1 MNLVK
6 ENIRGVRMINSN
18 VELAYKI
25 CIFGESGVGKT
36 SLVRRF
42 ITKKFDEDTKSTLGA
57 AIHIKHLE
65 MERFKL
71 ILQIWDFGGE
81 DKFRFLLPSYAVG
94 AFGGIFMYDIT
105 RKNTLK
111 KYEDWVSVFKSGL
124 SDERNKIPVLLV
136 GGKSDLENYR
146 ECKEEDINAIY
157 DSHYFFDK
165 VECSAKIDEKVEY
178 VFKKLI
184 NEIFRRFGKTN

>member
-6 ENIRGVRMINSN
+6 ENIKRGRFINSK

-57 AIHIKHLE
+57 AIHIKNLE

-71 ILQIWDFGGE
+71 KLQIWDFGGE

-111 KYEDWVSVFKSGL
+111 KYKEWVNVFKSAV
-124 SDERNKIPVLLV
+124 SDDRNKIPILLV
-136 GGKSDLENYR
+136 GGKSDLKNRR
-146 ECKEEDINAIY
+146 ECKEEDINIII
-157 DSHYFFDK
+157 DSNYFFDK
-165 VECSAKIDEKVEY
+165 VECSSKIDEKVEF

-184 NEIFRRFGKTN
+184 NEIFRRFKGTF

>member
-6 ENIRGVRMINSN
+6 ENIKGVRFINSN

-65 MERFKL
+65 MERFKVL
-71 ILQIWDFGGE
+71 LQIWDFGGE

-94 AFGGIFMYDIT
+94 SFGGIFMYDIT

-124 SDERNKIPVLLV
+124 SDERNKIPILLI

-146 ECKEEDINAIY
+146 GCKQEDINAIY
-157 DSHYFFDK
+157 DSNYFFDK

-184 NEIFRRFGKTN
+184 NEIFRRFGNTY